1 MVQRGLKN
9 EDGYTVVELLV
20 ALTIVSIIM
29 GIAGSTFVF
38 ISRQMNR
45 WSTNL
50 EFYNNF
56 HVAETKIYNDM
67 IRSESF
73 IQTDSS
79 VTITKPN
86 KDIIEYRWKD
96 EILTV
101 NGNRL
106 SDPAIDSLTFEM
118 SGTTGQ
124 VQVVEWSLHQK
135 EGNRAISSQ
144 FVLHSRK
151 PSLWTP
157 MRSNKKGDS

>member
-1 MVQRGLKN
+1 MVQRGLNN

-45 WSTNL
+45 WSSNL

-56 HVAETKIYNDM
+56 HVAETKIYNDI
-67 IRSESF
+67 IRSETFSY
-73 IQTDSS
+73 TDSS
-79 VTITKPN
+79 LTMTKAN
-86 KDIIEYRWKD
+86 RSVIEYKWKE

-106 SDPAIDSLTFEM
+106 SDPAIDSLSFEM
-118 SGTTGQ
+118 ANASESEGKLQ
-124 VQVVEWSLHQK
+124 WSLSQK
-135 EGNRAISSQ
+135 QGGRTFSTDFI
-144 FVLHSRK
+144 LRSRK
-151 PSLWTP
+151 PSLWLPLRT
-157 MRSNKKGDS
+157 NKKGGS

>member
-56 HVAETKIYNDM
+56 HVAETKIYNDI

-79 VTITKPN
+79 VTFTKPN
-86 KDIIEYRWKD
+86 KDIVEYQWKE
-96 EILTV
+96 EILTI

-106 SDPAIDSLTFEM
+106 SDPSIDTLSFEM
-118 SGTTGQ
+118 TGTLENEQ
-124 VQVVEWSLHQK
+124 VIEWSLHQK
-135 EGNRAISSQ
+135 EGDRAMSSG
-144 FVLHSRK
+144 FILHSRK

-157 MRSNKKGDS
+157 IRTNKRGEL